1 MNQSTL
7 YRIIAAALVVLA
19 IVLINV
25 LKDSPMIRIVA
36 ILVCSLLASVP
47 RQENRNHSGA
57 AVPAT
62 SFLTG
67 GLFYGKKSV

>member
-25 LKDSPMIRIVA
+25 LKDSPMIRRVA
-36 ILVCSLLASVP
+36 ILVCCLLAVGIS
-47 RQENRNHSGA
+47 SKA
-57 AVPAT
+57 
-62 SFLTG
+62 
-67 GLFYGKKSV
+67 GKS

>member
-36 ILVCSLLASVP
+36 ILVCCLLA
-47 RQENRNHSGA
+47 
-57 AVPAT
+57 
-62 SFLTG
+62 G
-67 GLFYGKKSV
+67 GISSKAGKS

>member
-36 ILVCSLLASVP
+36 ILVCCLLAVGIRSKAGIVIIP
-47 RQENRNHSGA
+47 
-57 AVPAT
+57 
-62 SFLTG
+62 
-67 GLFYGKKSV
+67 GLPSPPHHF